1 MNILPGRRVL
11 IVGILITVFVAV
23 LLVALYWAWLDRK
36 VADTFETSRW
46 SLPAKVYARPLEL
59 YVGQELSI
67 ERLVAEL
74 VQLGYLQTNQVAK
87 HGQYSVTDD
96 SIEIFTRGFSYWDV
110 PERSRTVYV
119 KIKNDRVA
127 LISSDESGDSI
138 PLMRLDPVLIGK
150 LHPRRFEDREL
161 LSFDSL
167 PNDFIDI
174 LIAVEDQKFFL
185 HHGIDFSAIF
195 GPQLTIFMLSV
206 ICKAPAP

>member
-1 MNILPGRRVL
+1 M
-11 IVGILITVFVAV
+11 
-23 LLVALYWAWLDRK
+23 
-36 VADTFETSRW
+36 
-46 SLPAKVYARPLEL
+46 
-59 YVGQELSI
+59 GQELSI

-74 VQLGYLQTNQVAK
+74 VQLGYLQTNQIAK

-110 PERSRTVYV
+110 PERSRIVYV

-174 LIAVEDQKFFL
+174 LQSLI
-185 HHGIDFSAIF
+185 HI
-195 GPQLTIFMLSV
+195 
-206 ICKAPAP
+206 